1 MILKEVHVAPLTG
14 MLEPELYVNAKFHFR
29 AVSIFPL
36 SITGYLFL
44 NGIKISNLLPYEFG
58 MGVDEKLVSM
68 NRARDFDQ
76 TFGKSFIAPLSR
88 RAIDALES
96 SRAKNS
102 KGDVL
107 FEIKFSV
114 NCIESSFEEVDLES
128 AAVVSIPNGALV
140 HYKVY
145 PFNYN
150 HKISASDWLHDFYP
164 HFALER
170 FMVLELPIMEQ
181 DSKVKK
187 DNLDKRISEA
197 IQSFGEMKKALEK
210 GDWNL
215 MIKESRPIWELN
227 RKHEEINKLLR
238 TDDLSEVA
246 IQSFN
251 TLLQS
256 LFTFASKF
264 IHKVDDSKE
273 LMPYSRASKEDA
285 ILVYSM
291 AASVLNLISQKKKR
305 LSNL

>member
-1 MILKEVHVAPLTG
+1 MILKEVQVAPLAG
-14 MLEPELYVNAKFHFR
+14 MLEPEFYVNAKFHFR
-29 AVSIFPL
+29 AVSMFPL
-36 SITGYLFL
+36 NITGYLFL

-58 MGVDEKLVSM
+58 MGVHDKLITMS
-68 NRARDFDQ
+68 RARDSDQ

-96 SRAKNS
+96 SRAKNA

-114 NCIESSFEEVDLES
+114 NCIESSFEEVVFENT
-128 AAVVSIPNGALV
+128 AVASIPNGSLV
-140 HYKVY
+140 DYRAY
-145 PFNYN
+145 PINHN

-170 FMVLELPIMEQ
+170 FMVLELPIIEQ
-181 DSKVKK
+181 DIKLKK

-215 MIKESRPIWELN
+215 VIKESRPIWELN
-227 RKHEEINKLLR
+227 RKQEEINKLLK

-285 ILVYSM
+285 ILIYSM
-291 AASVLNLISQKKKR
+291 AASLLNLVAQKKKR
-305 LSNL
+305 FHL